1 MNKHVQNLNE
11 KLKDTTTDSYLK
23 VDFNSLSEAEK
34 ALFQKVDEISEEYYR
49 TGNEELLAKN
59 NDLIKKNIEVLH
71 KRITELYCYSVPM
84 TICGLTALDEQ
95 IVKHFFTQLF
105 LNFEADLFE
114 CVKNLQKWEESDRQ
128 EFLIDLKKNGPSY
141 SEDQGDRLFLK
152 TRLQVKQIM
161 LKMRGEDDEN
171 QEI

>member
-1 MNKHVQNLNE
+1 MQNLNE

-34 ALFQKVDEISEEYYR
+34 KLSFLKVDEISEEYYR

-105 LNFEADLFE
+105 LNFE
-114 CVKNLQKWEESDRQ
+114 SRS
-128 EFLIDLKKNGPSY
+128 I
-141 SEDQGDRLFLK
+141 
-152 TRLQVKQIM
+152 
-161 LKMRGEDDEN
+161 
-171 QEI
+171 